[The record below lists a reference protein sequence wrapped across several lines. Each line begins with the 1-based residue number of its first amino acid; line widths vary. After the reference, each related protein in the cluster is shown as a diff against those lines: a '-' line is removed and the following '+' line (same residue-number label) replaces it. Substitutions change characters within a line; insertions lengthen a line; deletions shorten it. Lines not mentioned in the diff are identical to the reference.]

1 MRSRRSAAVA
11 AAAALSMAL
20 IASACSSG
28 GSGSSATSPT
38 TSTDGGGVDPNAAE
52 VNPPGDIPDDQV
64 FVSYTSPSGLFA
76 VKVPEGWARSEN
88 AGAVTFTDKLN
99 SIRLEAV
106 PAANAPT
113 TDSAIRDEVP
123 AISAAARNY
132 EAGTVK
138 QVSRHAGSGVLV
150 TYRADG
156 EPDPVTGRRTH
167 LDVERYEFWKDGTEV
182 TLTLSGP
189 QGADNVDPWRI
200 VTDSFIFTR

>member
-11 AAAALSMAL
+11 AAALSIILLAG
-20 IASACSSG
+20 ACSSG
-28 GSGSSATSPT
+28 GSGSNATSP
-38 TSTDGGGVDPNAAE
+38 SISASRGGVDPNAAE

-64 FVSYTSPSGLFA
+64 FVSYTFPSRLFS

-113 TDSAIRDEVP
+113 TDSATRDEVP
-123 AISAAARNY
+123 AISAAARSY
-132 EAGTVK
+132 EAGIVK
-138 QVSRHAGSGVLV
+138 QVSRHAGSGVLI

-167 LDVERYEFWKDGTEV
+167 LDIERYEFWKDGTEV
-182 TLTLSGP
+182 ILTLSGP

-200 VTDSFIFTR
+200 VTDSFTFTR